1 MDATPLQMEGFKM
14 VQAARV
20 HARGLVVAMFV
31 AAVVGL
37 LVAYLAVL
45 TPLYSLGA
53 DSAKVGF
60 EGPTSAYAPLITWTS
75 GVAPGSLHR
84 GFAMGGACVFTFFLY
99 AMRSRFFWWPFH
111 PMGYV
116 LAPMWFTH
124 HLWMSVF
131 VAWTIKA
138 LILRYGGLRAYAKAL
153 PFFLGLVL
161 GDCVIGS
168 IWALLN
174 LLFGIPTF
182 SVWI

>member
-1 MDATPLQMEGFKM
+1 MCVA
-14 VQAARV
+14 VVA
-20 HARGLVVAMFV
+20 GLVI
-31 AAVVGL
+31 
-37 LVAYLAVL
+37 AYLAL
-45 TPLYSLGA
+45 LIPLYSLGA
-53 DSAKVGF
+53 DSAKVAGF
-60 EGPTSAYAPLITWTS
+60 WPTEAYAALITWTT
-75 GVAPGSLHR
+75 GVAPAPLQRGS
-84 GFAMGGACVFTFFLY
+84 AMGVAFLFTFFLY

-124 HLWMSVF
+124 HLWISVF
-131 VAWTIKA
+131 VAWTIKT
-138 LILRYGGLRAYAKAL
+138 LILRYTGLRGYARAL
-153 PFFLGLVL
+153 PFFLGLIL

>member
-1 MDATPLQMEGFKM
+1 
-14 VQAARV
+14 
-20 HARGLVVAMFV
+20 
-31 AAVVGL
+31 
-37 LVAYLAVL
+37 
-45 TPLYSLGA
+45 
-53 DSAKVGF
+53 
-60 EGPTSAYAPLITWTS
+60 
-75 GVAPGSLHR
+75 
-84 GFAMGGACVFTFFLY
+84 MGGAFIFTFFLY
-99 AMRSRFFWWPFH
+99 AMRSHFFWWPFH

-153 PFFLGLVL
+153 PLFLGLIL

-174 LLFGIPTF
+174 LLLGIPTF